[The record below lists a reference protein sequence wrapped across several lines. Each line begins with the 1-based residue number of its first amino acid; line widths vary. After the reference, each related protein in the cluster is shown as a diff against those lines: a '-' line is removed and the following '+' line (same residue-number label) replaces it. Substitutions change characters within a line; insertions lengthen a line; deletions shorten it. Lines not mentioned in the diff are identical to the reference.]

1 MAVQK
6 STAAGKSGLRSTLYQ
21 AHSGPFPDPDFMAA
35 GDKLRKEEPQPLIAL
50 VLDHLSDIDL
60 VPSRFGP
67 VPRKCPIS
75 YLCPPK
81 TSGDLIL
88 HHLAPEFPALPLPR
102 SRHLVSNLDFVPT
115 LRQQSY
121 LESLKVSPQMASE
134 IEKGTRQQ
142 SKCPAW
148 ALLRQPR
155 LTDGRFREACA
166 SSGQWREDPEAAAKT
181 LAIQMINGPSN
192 KTAAMRRKLSVQ
204 MKSEVL
210 ASYANLKRVNVL
222 AIGFVIPPEAPHLGA
237 SSDGRVYDPGES
249 PPFGLVEAKS
259 TTKPDASQ
267 VGYLKMENGNVTL
280 RRSHRYYWQVQ
291 GQLAVTGLRWCDFV
305 TDTQEILYVERIWR
319 DDAFIRKMKDKL
331 DIFYYIAYMNEY
343 LKSH

>member
-67 VPRKCPIS
+67 VPP
-75 YLCPPK
+75 
-81 TSGDLIL
+81 
-88 HHLAPEFPALPLPR
+88 LPLPR